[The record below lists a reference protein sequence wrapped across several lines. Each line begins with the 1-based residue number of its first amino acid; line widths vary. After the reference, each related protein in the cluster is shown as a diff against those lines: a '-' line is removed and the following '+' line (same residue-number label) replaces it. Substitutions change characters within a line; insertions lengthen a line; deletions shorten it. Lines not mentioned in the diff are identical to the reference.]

1 MASGVHAAAEGVA
14 ALGISAAEWAE
25 PCPALRR
32 NLRLLS
38 HDQVELA
45 RMLLNEGQGHLFE
58 HWPEPGVDD
67 DKKKSFFDQV
77 CRLNSSYPGGL
88 AAYIQNAKKL
98 LADSK
103 AGQNPYDG
111 FTPSVPSGEA
121 LTFGDDNFVSLE
133 AAGVALPRETT
144 TGKCFLQHYIE
155 SILSLQEASWK
166 MEGECHTKIPFAIM
180 TSDDTNALTI
190 KLLESNSY
198 FGMEPSQVKIL
209 KQEKVACLA
218 DNDARLALDPN
229 DKYKIQTKPHGH
241 GDVHSLLYSSGLL
254 EQWKSTGRR
263 WVLFFQDTN
272 GLLFNAIPSALGV
285 SATKGYNVNSLAV
298 PRKAKEAIGGITK
311 LTHVDGRTMVI
322 NVEYNQLDPL
332 LRATGHPDGDANCET
347 GYSPYPGNI
356 NQLILEL
363 GPYIEE
369 LKKTHGAI
377 SEFVNP
383 KYTDST
389 KTAFKSS
396 TRLECMMQD
405 YPKTLPPT
413 AKVGFTV
420 MDTWLAYAPVKN
432 NPEDAAKVPKGNPFH
447 SATSGEMA
455 IYRANSLI
463 LRKAGAQI
471 SDPVVSTFN
480 GQEVEVWPRVT
491 WSPRWGL
498 TFKDVKRK
506 VHGNSSISQR
516 SFLVINGQNIV
527 IDGLSLDGALIAN
540 SVDEAEVKVTG
551 HVENKGWTIRHVD
564 HRDTSEKEETRIRG
578 FKFEKVEQ
586 LERDP
591 SGDPRHLLPDA
602 SAMAGMAPEGS
613 QFDAKNYDSKMQELL
628 SQGETE
634 EFFTS
639 YDEVHESFDD
649 MGLQEN
655 LLRGIYAYGFEK
667 PSAIQQRGI
676 VPFCKGLDVIQQ
688 AQSGTGKTAT
698 FCSGILQQL
707 DYGLVECQALVL
719 APTRELA
726 QQIEKVMRALG
737 DYLGVKVHA
746 CVGGTSVREDQRI
759 LASGVH
765 VVVGTP
771 GRVFDMLRRQSLRP
785 DNIKMFVLDEAD
797 EMLSR
802 GFKDQI
808 YDIFQL
814 LPGKIQVGVFSAT
827 MPPEALE
834 ITRKFMNKPV
844 RILVKRDELTLEGI
858 KQFYVNVE
866 KEEWKLDTLC
876 DLYETLAITQSV
888 IFVNTRRKVD
898 WLTDKMRG
906 RDHTVSATH
915 GDMDQNTRDIIMREF
930 RSGSS
935 RVLITTDLL
944 ARGIDVQQVSL
955 VINYD
960 LPTQPENYLHRIGR
974 SGRFGRKGVA
984 INFVTREDERM
995 LFDIQKFY
1003 NVVIEELPA
1012 NVADL
1017 L

>member
-1 MASGVHAAAEGVA
+1 MASGAVDAAAEAVA
-14 ALGISAAEWAE
+14 ALGISAGGNDGEWAQ
-25 PCPALRR
+25 PSPALRR

-45 RMLLNEGQGHLFE
+45 KMLLNEGQGHLFE

-77 CRLNSSYPGGL
+77 CRLHSSYPGGL
-88 AAYIQNAKKL
+88 ASYIRNAKKL
-98 LADSK
+98 LVDSK

-111 FTPSVPSGEA
+111 FTPSVPSGEV
-121 LTFGDDNFVSLE
+121 LTFGDENFLSLE
-133 AAGVALPRETT
+133 AAGVKEARNAAFVLVAGGLGERLGYKGIKVALPRETT
-144 TGKCFLQHYIE
+144 TGKCYLQHYID
-155 SILSLQEASWK
+155 SILALQEASCK
-166 MEGECHTKIPFAIM
+166 LEGGCDTKIPFVIM

-254 EQWKSTGRR
+254 EQWKSKGRK

-332 LRATGHPDGDANCET
+332 LRATGHPDGDANSET

-471 SDPVVSTFN
+471 YDPVISTFN
-480 GQEVEVWPRVT
+480 GQEVEVWPRIT

-498 TFKDVKRK
+498 TLKDVKQK
-506 VHGNSSISQR
+506 VNGNSSVSQR
-516 SFLVINGQNIV
+516 SVLVINGQNVI
-527 IDGLSLDGALIAN
+527 IDGLSLDGALIVN

-551 HVENKGWTIRHVD
+551 HIENKGWPIRHID
-564 HRDTSEKEETRIRG
+564 YKDTLEKEETRIRG

-586 LERDP
+586 LEV
-591 SGDPRHLLPDA
+591 
-602 SAMAGMAPEGS
+602 
-613 QFDAKNYDSKMQELL
+613 NY
-628 SQGETE
+628 TE
-634 EFFTS
+634 
-639 YDEVHESFDD
+639 
-649 MGLQEN
+649 
-655 LLRGIYAYGFEK
+655 
-667 PSAIQQRGI
+667 
-676 VPFCKGLDVIQQ
+676 
-688 AQSGTGKTAT
+688 
-698 FCSGILQQL
+698 
-707 DYGLVECQALVL
+707 
-719 APTRELA
+719 
-726 QQIEKVMRALG
+726 
-737 DYLGVKVHA
+737 
-746 CVGGTSVREDQRI
+746 
-759 LASGVH
+759 
-765 VVVGTP
+765 
-771 GRVFDMLRRQSLRP
+771 
-785 DNIKMFVLDEAD
+785 
-797 EMLSR
+797 
-802 GFKDQI
+802 
-808 YDIFQL
+808 
-814 LPGKIQVGVFSAT
+814 PGKHC
-827 MPPEALE
+827 L
-834 ITRKFMNKPV
+834 
-844 RILVKRDELTLEGI
+844 
-858 KQFYVNVE
+858 
-866 KEEWKLDTLC
+866 
-876 DLYETLAITQSV
+876 
-888 IFVNTRRKVD
+888 
-898 WLTDKMRG
+898 
-906 RDHTVSATH
+906 
-915 GDMDQNTRDIIMREF
+915 
-930 RSGSS
+930 SS
-935 RVLITTDLL
+935 
-944 ARGIDVQQVSL
+944 
-955 VINYD
+955 
-960 LPTQPENYLHRIGR
+960 
-974 SGRFGRKGVA
+974 
-984 INFVTREDERM
+984 
-995 LFDIQKFY
+995 
-1003 NVVIEELPA
+1003 
-1012 NVADL
+1012 
-1017 L
+1017 